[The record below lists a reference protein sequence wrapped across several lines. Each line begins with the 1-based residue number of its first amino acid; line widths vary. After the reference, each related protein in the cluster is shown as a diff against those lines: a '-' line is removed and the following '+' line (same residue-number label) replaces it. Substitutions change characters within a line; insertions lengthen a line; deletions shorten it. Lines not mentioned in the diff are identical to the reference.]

1 MKTTHPILA
10 ALAVLICVIPAA
22 AQWSEQ
28 LRRGRESLKG
38 LPLVVVRADLS
49 SMDAFPED
57 PTERELQEFVEMR
70 LKTAGINVIKR
81 DRYIEHED
89 PTLVVSVG
97 FRNHDIYYH
106 DLDVSLALRQKV
118 SLASNPRLQLT
129 TPTWEWRG
137 ASMGTPPKR
146 DQIAEFIDIFICDF
160 RKANPEIKGP
170 LPDCDRS
177 YVLRPPDFDAP
188 KKLPTVMTK
197 LEDHIIRAAALD
209 QVDDVRS
216 LIAKGADVNSHDP
229 MDATPLS
236 YAVRSGSRKPGHV
249 PVIQLLLQHGA
260 DPNVS
265 VSCRLTPLM
274 YAVQRGD
281 MKVVELL
288 LDHKADV
295 NATTHEGYTALMA
308 ASILGSPEIVSLLL
322 RKGANVNATTR
333 DGQTALTLATA
344 NRNRIAAYDRSSPDR
359 PYDSIPEAV
368 LLKQAQTK
376 HDQVIE
382 LLQSAARGVGR

>member
-1 MKTTHPILA
+1 MKTTDPIIA
-10 ALAVLICVIPAA
+10 ALAVLICVVPAA
-22 AQWSEQ
+22 AQWDEH
-28 LRRGRESLKG
+28 LRRSRESLKG
-38 LPLVVVRADLS
+38 LPLVVVQAHLS
-49 SMDAFPED
+49 SMDAFPDD
-57 PTERELQEFVEMR
+57 PTERELQEFVETR
-70 LKTAGINVIKR
+70 LKNAGINVTKR
-81 DRYIEHED
+81 DPYVEHGD

-106 DLDVSLALRQKV
+106 DLDVYLALRQKA
-118 SLASNPRLQLT
+118 SLASNPSLQLT
-129 TPTWEWRG
+129 TPTWEWR
-137 ASMGTPPKR
+137 ATSMGTPAKR
-146 DQIAEFIDIFICDF
+146 DQIAEFVDVFICDF

-170 LPDCDRS
+170 LPDCERS
-177 YVLRPPDFDAP
+177 YALRMDNFDAA
-188 KKLPTVMTK
+188 KKLPTVMTE
-197 LEDHIIRAAALD
+197 LEDQIIRAAALD
-209 QVDDVRS
+209 QLEDVRL
-216 LIAKGADVNSHDP
+216 LIAKGADVNAHDP

-236 YAVRSGSRKPGHV
+236 YAVRSGSRKRGHV

-281 MKVVELL
+281 VKVIELL
-288 LDHKADV
+288 LDHKADL
-295 NATTHEGYTALMA
+295 NATTHEGYTALMG

-322 RKGANVNATTR
+322 RKGANVNAKTR

-359 PYDSIPEAV
+359 PYDSLPEAV

-376 HDQVIE
+376 HDRVIE
-382 LLQSAARGVGR
+382 LLRSAVRGVRR